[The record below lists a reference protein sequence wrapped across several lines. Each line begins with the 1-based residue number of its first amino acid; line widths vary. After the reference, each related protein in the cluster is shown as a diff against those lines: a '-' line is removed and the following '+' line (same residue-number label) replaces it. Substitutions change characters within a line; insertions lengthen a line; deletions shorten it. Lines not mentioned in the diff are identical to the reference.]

1 MTVSWDHGPI
11 ENNATATAG
20 DAMHGPHVQ
29 LADIHPPHVDACGP
43 TNVLCGTE
51 GKPMTK
57 PRTMSDDIRTLF
69 LLSERIHS
77 DAMRRVEENE
87 NAKRVRDMRTCKR
100 FPIGTDARVLRVAR
114 VSQ

>member
-1 MTVSWDHGPI
+1 
-11 ENNATATAG
+11 
-20 DAMHGPHVQ
+20 
-29 LADIHPPHVDACGP
+29 
-43 TNVLCGTE
+43 
-51 GKPMTK
+51 MTK